1 MKNILPAL
9 LFLLITLGSYAQE
22 KFSDKIY
29 IENNNFIIPS
39 TEDIFKAS
47 IYFGPVNSMLS
58 INTKRYL
65 SLAIGNQFDREI
77 KYSITKG
84 NKFIAF
90 SIVDTSIISN
100 PSPLSII
107 LRLDSIFKSDF
118 KTSMKSIVGNNSRTI
133 PSLDDL
139 IGLDL
144 NPLGEYYPDYKHSGF
159 HSNAKPISITY
170 HDFSI
175 TNSGIFLVNAIK
187 QKLKVWKYEI
197 SELEKKEKTGDN
209 IHAELLNEYDWTVEE
224 NFYISHVRDQL
235 FLFTESGYIFRLGET
250 AEKVGKLPDNLIDS
264 AIVVDKDHDR
274 LYFLKKSHI
283 EEGLT
288 FAEILKKYAQEIK
301 LPGK

>member
-100 PSPLSII
+100 LSPLSII
-107 LRLDSIFKSDF
+107 LI
-118 KTSMKSIVGNNSRTI
+118 
-133 PSLDDL
+133 
-139 IGLDL
+139 
-144 NPLGEYYPDYKHSGF
+144 
-159 HSNAKPISITY
+159 
-170 HDFSI
+170 
-175 TNSGIFLVNAIK
+175 
-187 QKLKVWKYEI
+187 
-197 SELEKKEKTGDN
+197 
-209 IHAELLNEYDWTVEE
+209 
-224 NFYISHVRDQL
+224 
-235 FLFTESGYIFRLGET
+235 
-250 AEKVGKLPDNLIDS
+250 
-264 AIVVDKDHDR
+264 
-274 LYFLKKSHI
+274 LY
-283 EEGLT
+283 
-288 FAEILKKYAQEIK
+288 
-301 LPGK
+301 